1 MSLLTQITSIIP
13 HLTISSYEAHL
24 FQSAFLIA
32 FFALLRVSE
41 LVALER
47 NHVQMLEDEFI
58 VFVGCS
64 KTDQFGNGS
73 SIRIPKTP
81 DSFLMFQIFQ
91 KFQSHRQCIQATHLF
106 AHCNTKPLTQYQF
119 SSMLY
124 KSLKFLEVPTNSFKS
139 HSFRIGGATYLY

>member
-1 MSLLTQITSIIP
+1 M
-13 HLTISSYEAHL
+13 
-24 FQSAFLIA
+24 
-32 FFALLRVSE
+32 RVSE

-91 KFQSHRQCIQATHLF
+91 KVIGNAFKQHIYL
-106 AHCNTKPLTQYQF
+106 
-119 SSMLY
+119 
-124 KSLKFLEVPTNSFKS
+124 PTAILN
-139 HSFRIGGATYLY
+139 H